1 MPTPFGRLLRSA
13 ALAPGEA
20 TLDVPEDWL
29 QGRSVFGGLQ
39 AALLLAAM
47 RTRVPDVPLRTMQAT
62 FFAPVPAGRMAAR
75 ARVVRSGKSTAH
87 VEARIVDGDATLA
100 LAVGVFG
107 LARQSAVAVLPVQPD
122 APTEQTSVFAAT
134 PGAPSFAQ
142 HFRARWLRG
151 SPPGSGDPATEHVL
165 GVDLE
170 DDGAA
175 TEAHVLAIA
184 DFIPPIAMSH
194 LASRAP
200 GSTLTWMI
208 EMLVDRVDGLPLRG
222 WRVDATMSAARDGY
236 TSQSITLWG
245 PGGEPVA
252 LGRQSMVVFG

>member
-1 MPTPFGRLLRSA
+1 MQTA

-20 TLDVPEDWL
+20 ALDVPEDWL

-47 RTRVPDVPLRTMQAT
+47 RTRVPDVPLRTLQVT
-62 FFAPVPAGRMAAR
+62 FFAPVPGGRMAAR
-75 ARVVRSGKSTAH
+75 AQVVRSGKSATHA
-87 VEARIVDGDATLA
+87 EARIVDGDATLA

-107 LARQSAVAVLPVQPD
+107 VARPSSVAVVPVQP
-122 APTEQTSVFAAT
+122 AV
-134 PGAPSFAQ
+134 PGEAIAVLQHGPALPAFTQ

-151 SPPGSGDPATEHVL
+151 VPPFSRDRGTEHVL
-165 GVDLE
+165 EVDLDE
-170 DDGAA
+170 EGRA

-184 DFIPPIAMSH
+184 DFIPPIGLSH
-194 LASRAP
+194 LASPAP

-208 EMLVDRVDGLPLRG
+208 EMLADRFDALPLRR
-222 WRVDATMSAARDGY
+222 WRVDATMAAARDGY
-236 TSQSITLWG
+236 TSQSIVLWG